1 MSTII
6 EMFLLLAVAG
16 VTTRVVMSVQR
27 RRAAE
32 RSAQLRDGNRTEIP
46 CRITWKQGT
55 GSRGSVYGRL
65 TAAPGGG
72 QVVFNRPMRSA
83 LPIPA
88 GRIAETANS
97 WRAGNTDL
105 LYRTADGQEIRIMT
119 SAADTKAVTTL
130 LGRAGTGTGGTQ

>member
-6 EMFLLLAVAG
+6 EMLLILAVAG

-32 RSAQLRDGNRTEIP
+32 RSTQLRAGNRAQIP

-55 GSRGSVYGRL
+55 GSRGSVYGKL
-65 TAAPGGG
+65 TAAPDGG
-72 QVVFNRPMRSA
+72 QAVFIRPMRQA
-83 LPIPA
+83 LPLPA

-105 LYRTADGQEIRIMT
+105 LYRTSDGQEIRIMT
-119 SAADTKAVTTL
+119 SAADTETVTAL
-130 LGRAGTGTGGTQ
+130 LGRAGTSTGGTQ

>member
-27 RRAAE
+27 RRAAD
-32 RSAQLRDGNRTEIP
+32 RAARLRDGNRAEIP
-46 CRITWKQGT
+46 CRVTWKQGT

-65 TAAPGGG
+65 SAAPDGG
-72 QVVFNRPMRSA
+72 QVVFVRPLRA
-83 LPIPA
+83 AVPVPA
-88 GRIAETANS
+88 GRIAETADS

-105 LYRTADGQEIRIMT
+105 LYRTLDGQEIRIMT
-119 SAADTKAVTTL
+119 SAADAKAVTAL
-130 LGRAGTGTGGTQ
+130 LGRAGTGTGGTR